1 MAASPVDPALERSF
15 RGHKDAITAVDFN
28 PNMKQLVSGGLD
40 GCVPPRKHA
49 WEHITPTAHARTG
62 RALKCAWLVSLSG
75 RCVFVWNFKLQLRAF
90 RFVGHKDAVLSVA
103 SSPTG
108 NLVASASKDR
118 SLRLWMCAAAL
129 RPSY

>member
-1 MAASPVDPALERSF
+1 M
-15 RGHKDAITAVDFN
+15 
-28 PNMKQLVSGGLD
+28 
-40 GCVPPRKHA
+40 
-49 WEHITPTAHARTG
+49 G
-62 RALKCAWLVSLSG
+62 RALKCAWLVSLAYN

-118 SLRLWMCAAAL
+118 SLRLWMCATAL
-129 RPSY
+129 SAPRIK